1 MFPDIIGTIS
11 MPSLG
16 AAVVAMLAGWIID
29 GVLQPLLGTGP
40 TLMLSFAV
48 STVVFFV
55 AHKWLK
61 ELRDR

>member
-1 MFPDIIGTIS
+1 MI
-11 MPSLG
+11 
-16 AAVVAMLAGWIID
+16 AMLGGWIID
-29 GVLQPLLGTGP
+29 GALQPYLGVGP

-48 STVVFFV
+48 STVIFFV